1 MDGVF
6 GELMGRALAGVEG
19 TLGKVVL
26 EIDLLARTSTGPSIA
41 GAGAVSAGSPCRAAE
56 FSSGPWYPA
65 GASAMFTLRLF

>member
-26 EIDLLARTSTGPSIA
+26 EIDLGLLQ
-41 GAGAVSAGSPCRAAE
+41 E
-56 FSSGPWYPA
+56 PA
-65 GASAMFTLRLF
+65 QDLV